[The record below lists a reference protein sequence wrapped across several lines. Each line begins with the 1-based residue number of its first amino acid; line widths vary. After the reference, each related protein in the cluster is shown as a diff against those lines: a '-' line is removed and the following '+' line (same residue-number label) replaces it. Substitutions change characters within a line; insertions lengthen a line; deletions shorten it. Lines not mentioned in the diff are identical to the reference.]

1 MQISEKNHHNEDF
14 FIQKLVQ
21 DGRLSQKHHIEDFF
35 IQKLVQDGRLSQ
47 KLTIS
52 QKLSFE
58 ILRSL

>member
-1 MQISEKNHHNEDF
+1 MDAN
-14 FIQKLVQ
+14 L
-21 DGRLSQKHHIEDFF
+21 RQKHHIEDFF